1 MAIKV
6 AVTLVIEM
14 DDEQVKL
21 YADYAELAE
30 PVSVRGIAKD
40 VRNFARMVAQD
51 AFDRT
56 AGGAEVSIRE
66 RQQ

>member
-1 MAIKV
+1 MIKV
-6 AVTLVIEM
+6 TVTLVIEM

-21 YADYAELAE
+21 YADYAELPESTTAQ
-30 PVSVRGIAKD
+30 GIAKD
-40 VRNFARMVAQD
+40 VRNFACMVAQD

-66 RQQ
+66 RRQ